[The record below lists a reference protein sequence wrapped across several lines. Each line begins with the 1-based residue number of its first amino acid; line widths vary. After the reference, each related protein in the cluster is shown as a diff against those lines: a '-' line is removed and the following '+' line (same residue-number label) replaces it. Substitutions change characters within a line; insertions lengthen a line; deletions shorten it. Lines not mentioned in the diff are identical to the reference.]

1 MKDEI
6 IQKPGRDLSRLLRP
20 KSIAVIGGGWSVA
33 VIKQCKRMGFEGE
46 LWPVHPTRDEIAG
59 YPCYKSVADL
69 PSAPD
74 ATFIGVNRDATLE
87 VVRDLSARGAG
98 GAVCFAS
105 GFAEVADGAERTRD
119 LLANAGEM
127 AVLGPNCYGF
137 INYLDGALLW
147 PDQHGG
153 KRVETGVAIIAQSSN
168 IAINLTM
175 QKRGLPLAYVLTA
188 GNQAQTGLS
197 GLADAALDDP
207 RVTAL
212 GLHIE
217 GFDDLAKLEA
227 VFAKA
232 RAKKIPVVAIKVGTS
247 AAAQAMTM
255 SHTASLSGADA
266 LADAF
271 FARVG
276 VARARSLDEFV
287 ETLKLLHVLG
297 PSPDATLGSMSC
309 SGGEA
314 SLVGDLADANG
325 LDLRP
330 LTEADAVRVK
340 ATLSDMVTIS
350 NPLDYHTFIWGDGAR
365 MQATYAAFLESGY
378 GLSMLVID
386 IPRDDRCEDNGSYAA
401 IEAALAAG
409 KASGQRFALVSSL
422 PENLPEA
429 LTDQV
434 MAAGIAPLMGL
445 ESAIRAARHA
455 ADIGAAWAR
464 PLPAPLAL
472 AGEGE
477 ALAALDEARSKEALR
492 AIGIPTPKSKVVDTA
507 AETAAAAAEI
517 GFPVVLKGVGDHLL
531 HKTEMGAVAVN
542 LKTAAEVE
550 AAAARM
556 ADLNCRFLVEE
567 MAQGVVAELIVG
579 LSRDPQFGLFLT
591 IGAGGILVEILKD
604 SRSLLLPASRDQIR
618 EALLSLRIA
627 PILHGYR
634 GKPGGDLEATI
645 DAIARLADHAAAHGD
660 EIEELDIN
668 PLMILQN
675 SVVAVDALLR
685 PRKVSHV

>member
-1 MKDEI
+1 MKDL
-6 IQKPGRDLSRLLRP
+6 QMRDLSRLLRP

-33 VIKQCKRMGFEGE
+33 VIKQSLRMGFAGE
-46 LWPVHPTRDEIAG
+46 IWPVHPTRDEVAG
-59 YPCYKSVADL
+59 LPAFRSVNDL

-74 ATFIGVNRDATLE
+74 VTFIGVNRDATIE
-87 VVRDLSARGAG
+87 VVRDLAARGAG

-105 GFAEVADGAERTRD
+105 GFAEVADGAERTEA
-119 LLANAGEM
+119 LLRNAGTM
-127 AVLGPNCYGF
+127 PVLGPNCYGF

-153 KRVETGVAIIAQSSN
+153 TRVESGVAIIAQSSN
-168 IAINLTM
+168 IAINLSM
-175 QKRGLPLAYVLTA
+175 QQRGLPLAYVLTA

-197 GLADAALDDP
+197 GLADAVLDDP

-217 GFDDLAKLEA
+217 GFDDLEKLQA

-232 RAKKIPVVAIKVGTS
+232 RARRIPVVAIKVGTS

-314 SLVGDLADANG
+314 SLVGDLAEANG
-325 LDLRP
+325 MDLRP
-330 LTEADAVRVK
+330 LTDSDAIRVK

-350 NPLDYHTFIWGDGAR
+350 NPLDYHTFIWGDAAK
-365 MQATYAAFLESGY
+365 MQATYSAFLASGY

-386 IPRDDRCEDNGSYAA
+386 IPRADRCEDNGSYAA
-401 IEAALAAG
+401 VEAALAAG

-422 PENLPEA
+422 PENMPEA
-429 LTDQV
+429 LTAKI
-434 MAAGIAPLMGL
+434 MEAGIAPLMGL

-464 PLPAPLAL
+464 PEPAPLSL
-472 AGEGE
+472 PETGE
-477 ALAALDEARSKEALR
+477 ALPALDEWRSKEALR
-492 AIGIPTPKSKVVDTA
+492 AIGIPTPKGVLADDATEAWKK
-507 AETAAAAAEI
+507 AEEI
-517 GFPVVLKGVGDHLL
+517 GFPVVLKGVGEHLL

-542 LKTAAEVE
+542 LKTPEDV
-550 AAAARM
+550 AAAAFRM
-556 ADLNCRFLVEE
+556 SGLDCRFLIEE
-567 MAQGVVAELIVG
+567 MAQDIVAELIVG
-579 LSRDPQFGLFLT
+579 LSRDPLFGLFLT
-591 IGAGGILVEILKD
+591 IGAGGIFVEIMQD
-604 SRSLLLPASRDQIR
+604 SRALLLPASRADIR
-618 EALLSLRIA
+618 AALISLRIA
-627 PILHGYR
+627 PILEGYR
-634 GKPGGDLEATI
+634 GKPGGDIEAAV
-645 DAIARLADHAAAHGD
+645 DAIARLADHAVKSGD
-660 EIEELDIN
+660 KIEELDIN
-668 PLMILQN
+668 PLMILPKG
-675 SVVAVDALLR
+675 VLAVDALLR
-685 PRKVSHV
+685 PRKVNHV

>member
-1 MKDEI
+1 MKDLVT
-6 IQKPGRDLSRLLRP
+6 RDLSRLLRP

-33 VIKQCKRMGFEGE
+33 VLEQCRKTGFTGD
-46 LWPVHPTRDEIAG
+46 LWPVHPTREEVAG
-59 YPCYKSVADL
+59 LPAFKSVNDL
-69 PSAPD
+69 PHAPD
-74 ATFIGVNRDATLE
+74 VTFIGVNRDATIE
-87 VVRDLSARGAG
+87 VVRDLAARGAG

-105 GFAEVADGAERTRD
+105 GFAEVADGAERTGA
-119 LLANAGEM
+119 LLRNAGTM
-127 AVLGPNCYGF
+127 PVLGPNCYGF

-153 KRVETGVAIIAQSSN
+153 KRVDSGVAIIAQSSN
-168 IAINLTM
+168 IAINLSM

-197 GLADAALDDP
+197 GLADAVLDDP

-217 GFDDLAKLEA
+217 GFDDLAKLQA

-232 RAKKIPVVAIKVGTS
+232 RARRIPVVAIKVGTS

-271 FARVG
+271 FARMG

-314 SLVGDLADANG
+314 SLVGDLAEANG
-325 LDLRP
+325 MDLRP
-330 LTEADAVRVK
+330 LTDSDAARVK

-350 NPLDYHTFIWGDGAR
+350 NPLDYHTFIWGDAAK
-365 MQATYAAFLESGY
+365 MQATYGAFLASGY

-386 IPRDDRCEDNGSYAA
+386 IPREDRCEDNGSYAA
-401 IEAALAAG
+401 VEAALAAG
-409 KASGQRFALVSSL
+409 RAGGQRFALVSSL
-422 PENLPEA
+422 PENMPEA
-429 LTDQV
+429 LTERI

-464 PLPAPLAL
+464 PEPAPLTLPQGGAAL
-472 AGEGE
+472 P
-477 ALAALDEARSKEALR
+477 ALDEWRSKEVLR
-492 AIGIPTPKSKVVDTA
+492 AIGIPTPKGLLADDASQAWKTA
-507 AETAAAAAEI
+507 EEI

-542 LKTAAEVE
+542 LKSPEDV
-550 AAAARM
+550 AAAAFGM
-556 ADLNCRFLVEE
+556 SALDCRFLIEE
-567 MAQGVVAELIVG
+567 MAQDVVAELIVG

-591 IGAGGILVEILKD
+591 IGAGGILVEILHD
-604 SRSLLLPASRDQIR
+604 SRALLLPASRDDIR
-618 EALLSLRIA
+618 AALMSLRIA
-627 PILHGYR
+627 PILRGYR
-634 GKPGGDLEATI
+634 GKAGGDIEAAV
-645 DAIARLADHAAAHGD
+645 DAIARLADHAVESGHQ
-660 EIEELDIN
+660 IEELDIN
-668 PLMILQN
+668 PLMILPTG
-675 SVVAVDALLR
+675 VLAVDALLR
-685 PRKVSHV
+685 PRKVNHV

>member
-1 MKDEI
+1 MKDFAM
-6 IQKPGRDLSRLLRP
+6 RDLSRLLRP

-33 VIKQCKRMGFEGE
+33 VLKQCQKMGFEGQ
-46 LWPVHPTRDEIAG
+46 LWPVHPTRDSIADL
-59 YPCYKSVADL
+59 PCYRSVADL
-69 PSAPD
+69 PHAPD
-74 ATFIGVNRDATLE
+74 VTFIGVNRDATID
-87 VVRDLSARGAG
+87 VVHELAARGAG

-105 GFAEVADGAERTRD
+105 GFAEVADGEERTRA
-119 LLANAGEM
+119 LLESAGAM
-127 AVLGPNCYGF
+127 PVLGPNCYGF

-153 KRVETGVAIIAQSSN
+153 KRVDSGVAIIAQSSN
-168 IAINLTM
+168 IAINLSM
-175 QKRGLPLAYVLTA
+175 QKRGLPMAYVLTA

-197 GLADAALDDP
+197 GLADAVLDDP
-207 RVTAL
+207 RVTVL

-227 VFAKA
+227 VFTKA
-232 RAKKIPVVAIKVGTS
+232 RAKNVPVVAIKVGTS
-247 AAAQAMTM
+247 EAAQAMTM

-271 FARVG
+271 FARMG

-314 SLVGDLADANG
+314 SLVGDLAEANG
-325 LDLRP
+325 MDLRP
-330 LTEADAVRVK
+330 LSQSDAARVK

-350 NPLDYHTFIWGDGAR
+350 NPLDYHTFIWGDAAK
-365 MQATYAAFLESGY
+365 MKATYAAFLESGF

-386 IPRDDRCEDNGSYAA
+386 IPREDRCDDNGSYAA

-409 KASGQRFALVSSL
+409 KESGRRFALVSSL
-422 PENLPEA
+422 PENMPEA
-429 LTDQV
+429 LTETI

-455 ADIGAAWAR
+455 ANIGAAWAA
-464 PLPAPLAL
+464 PAPQPLAL
-472 AGEGE
+472 PQAGT
-477 ALAALDEARSKEALR
+477 ALPALDEWRSKAALR
-492 AIGIPTPKSKVVDTA
+492 EIGIATPKGLLA
-507 AETAAAAAEI
+507 ADPSEAWKLAEKL

-531 HKTEMGAVAVN
+531 HKTDLGAVVIN
-542 LKTAAEVE
+542 LKTPEEV
-550 AAAARM
+550 AAAAFNT
-556 ADLNCRFLVEE
+556 AALDCQFLVEE
-567 MAQGVVAELIVG
+567 MAQNAVTELIVG

-591 IGAGGILVEILKD
+591 IGAGGILVEILQD
-604 SRSLLLPASRDQIR
+604 SRAILLPASRDEIR
-618 EALLSLRIA
+618 AALLSLRIA

-634 GKPGGDLEATI
+634 GKPGGDIDAAV
-645 DAIARLADHAAAHGD
+645 DAIAKIAEYAVTHGD
-660 EIEELDIN
+660 QIEELDVN
-668 PLMILQN
+668 PLMIMPKGVL
-675 SVVAVDALLR
+675 AVDALLR